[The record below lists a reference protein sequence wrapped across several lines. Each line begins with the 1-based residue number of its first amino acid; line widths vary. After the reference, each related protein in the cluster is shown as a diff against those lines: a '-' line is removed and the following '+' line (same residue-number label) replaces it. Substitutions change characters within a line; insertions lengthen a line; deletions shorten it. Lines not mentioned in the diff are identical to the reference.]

1 MSRQTS
7 EVSFKKPTAVGMSL
21 SDSDSTGTRSP
32 SPASRRPP
40 SGAAPPLPAPG
51 ESGDTAFVPQ
61 VLPPGH
67 NGDIREDLAKVL
79 REAEEARSQNKAHQK
94 ALTEVLAQREAR
106 QAKALEWLAQ
116 LNNGLLESVGGSVED
131 PFDAL
136 DSDDNDDGGD
146 VQ

>member
-1 MSRQTS
+1 M
-7 EVSFKKPTAVGMSL
+7 
-21 SDSDSTGTRSP
+21 
-32 SPASRRPP
+32 
-40 SGAAPPLPAPG
+40 
-51 ESGDTAFVPQ
+51 
-61 VLPPGH
+61 LPPGH